1 MANSITSIRWLKPAI
16 LLGMLLVLLVSCSIP
31 DVVTGNDGTLQPIP
45 LGAGDAAGASPSS
58 LGDVGDGDTDDE
70 EEPFSFTLSDG
81 AATPADFV
89 PLPVAYGEPLPEEAI
104 QRILSRLPDL
114 AEEVDDA
121 VDFKLPDE
129 VIPPP
134 LTGDTIAEV
143 FPPDEA
149 LQPDEII
156 AGPLEVLRYAPE
168 GEIPIAPFVNV
179 TFNQPM
185 VPLGTLQDLSELDVP
200 VKIEPS
206 LQGTW
211 RWLGTKTLNF
221 QFDSELIDRLPMA
234 TEYTVT
240 IPAGTTSATGGV
252 LEEMVQFTFSTPT
265 VTMKR
270 NYPHSGDPQPRDPIF
285 FIAFDQR
292 IDPSSVLETIQVTA
306 EGEPVQ
312 VRLATEEEIAERSE
326 ISYCVGA
333 AGESRWLAFLSDQLL
348 PADTS
353 ISVTIGPG
361 TPSAEGP
368 SVTQSSQG
376 YSFHTYAPLEIVDH
390 GCSWWDDVCRPLQPL
405 FIEFN
410 NPIDP
415 AYYEERMLRIEPE
428 LPGAAVN
435 ILVNI
440 IEIRGMTQGQATY
453 KVTVDGDI
461 RDVFGQTLGEDEQ
474 LRFKIDSAEPF
485 LIGPDDI
492 FVTLDP
498 SSTDPVLSLYT
509 MNYSRLKVK
518 VYAVEPDDWPDY
530 MAYLRSFF
538 ETDKPSDPPGR
549 KVVDKTQRLDI
560 QTDILTEVGIDFSDV
575 IEGEYGHFVVIAE
588 PPRGLFQEDRY
599 WETVHAWVQVTQIGL
614 DAFADHSEMVVWAT
628 ALEDGSPL
636 SDVTLTSDAPEFE
649 ASTGEDGIA
658 RFEYPPSGSSYL
670 VGSLGERSEDQALL
684 PRSTYY
690 WGGDSWYRRT
700 VYDDLRWYVFDDR
713 QMYKPGEE
721 IHLKGW
727 LRRVG
732 GKQDGDVGLVGDSVT
747 SVNYVLTG
755 PQGNELATG
764 NAEVNS
770 LGGFD
775 FMITLPENAN
785 LGYAQLQLYALGSLD
800 NLSGTEYYHSLQ
812 IQEFRRPEFEV
823 AARNETTGP
832 YFIGEYAMVAVEAAY
847 FAGGPLPNA
856 ETTWWVTSTPTN
868 YSPPNW
874 PDFSFGFWTP
884 WWYWD
889 AEGGYSSSMTE
900 TFTGTTDAGGEH
912 YLRIDFQ
919 GAGDKRP
926 QSIMAESSVMD
937 VNRQAW
943 NQATSLLV
951 HPSDLYVGLRSE
963 RYFVERGDPL
973 NIEMIVADLDGEAS
987 SGVPIEVTAARLEW
1001 MYRDGRW
1008 GQEEVDL
1015 QECDLSS
1022 TLEPVTCTFDTTIG
1036 GRYQIT
1042 AIVTDELSRQNM
1054 SRITR
1059 WVSGGQR
1066 PPSREVEQEE
1076 VTLIPD
1082 SDSYQPGDVAEI
1094 LVQSPFSPAEGLLTV
1109 NRSGILYTE
1118 RFLIENGTYTLQ
1130 IPIEEGHIP
1139 NLNIQVDLVGS
1150 APRVDD
1156 QGDEVPDAP
1165 ARPAYASGYLNLIIP
1180 PQQRTLALDVTPEV
1194 TALEPGA
1201 ETTVSVALKDAAG
1214 QPVSGAEVSVI
1225 VVDEAI
1231 LALTNYQLADPISV
1245 FYRHRYADQSNTYGR
1260 ASIILTD
1267 PLALAEAARNGE
1279 ELVASS
1285 AVEKEAGGV
1294 FDGFVQE
1301 LSTEALPAAPE
1312 EEMMDMDEGRGG
1324 GETQGAAI
1332 TVRSDFNPLA
1342 TFAPEVRTDAAGQ
1355 AVVKISLPDN
1365 LTRYRIMV
1373 VAVDSDGA
1381 QFGSGEANL
1390 TARLPL
1396 MVRPSAP
1403 RFLNFG
1409 DRFELPVVLQN
1420 QTDDDMTV
1428 DVVVQATNI
1437 ELADIELAD
1446 AEVADAAGQRVTVP
1460 ANDRVEVRFPS
1471 VTENAGTA
1479 RFQIAAVSVNAG
1491 NGAYSDAAEI
1501 DLPVY
1506 IPATTEAF
1514 ATYGVVDEG
1523 TIAQP
1528 VLPPYDVY
1536 PQFGG
1541 LEIQTSA
1548 TALQALTDAVI
1559 YLVAYPYECSE
1570 QLSSRILGVAALRDV
1585 LKTFEAD
1592 GLPSPEDMET
1602 RVQLDIERLQGMQNW
1617 DGGFPYWRRGQD
1629 SIPFNTIHVAH
1640 ALARAITKGFEVP
1653 DRMVMDVLYYLQ
1665 DIESHYPWWYTQR
1678 TRWILSSYAL
1688 YVRDLLDDPDP
1699 VKANGLYHE
1708 AGLEGLSL
1716 EAIGWLWQVLLRDT
1730 DNASELDEIR
1740 LYINNRVVET
1750 AGAANFT
1757 TYYDDQSY
1765 LLLSSNRRTDAV
1777 LLDAMIADDP
1787 NSDLIPKLVNGLLA
1801 HRTRGRWKNT
1811 QENIFVLLALDRYFN
1826 TYEAQTPDFVAR
1838 IWLGETYAGEHTYE
1852 GYSTERHETQIPMRY
1867 LVASEETQ
1875 DLILSKD
1882 GVGRLYYRLGL
1893 KYAPTD
1899 LWLDPL
1905 DMGFVVQREYEA
1917 VDDPEDVWRDE
1928 DGVWHIKAGARVR
1941 IRLTMVADNRRYHVA
1956 LVDPLPAGLEIV
1968 NPALAVS
1975 GSIPQD
1981 TESSDYQRGWWWWGT
1996 WYEHQ
2001 NMRDERAEAFA
2012 SLLWDGVYEYTYIA
2026 RATTPG
2032 TFVVP
2037 PAKAEEMYSPE
2048 VFGRSASDWV
2058 IVE

>member
-1 MANSITSIRWLKPAI
+1 MKHTLFSKRLLKPITSFIVLI
-16 LLGMLLVLLVSCSIP
+16 LVILACSLP
-31 DVVTGNDGTLQPIP
+31 DVVFDDGGTQQPIP
-45 LGAGDAAGASPSS
+45 LGAGDNSVISGDAAGASPDSQ
-58 LGDVGDGDTDDE
+58 GDDDE
-70 EEPFSFTLSDG
+70 PGFSFTLSDG
-81 AATPADFV
+81 QAQPDVAV
-89 PLPVAYGEPLPEEAI
+89 SLPVAVGEPLSEDDI
-104 QRILSRLPDL
+104 QRIIARLPEL
-114 AEEVDDA
+114 VEEEDDA

-134 LTGDTIAEV
+134 LTGDTIDEP
-143 FPPDEA
+143 FPPTEE
-149 LQPDEII
+149 LQPDVID
-156 AGPLEVLRYAPE
+156 AGPLEVLRFAPE

-185 VPLGTLQDLSELDVP
+185 VPLGTLQDLAMQDVP
-200 VKIEPS
+200 VQIEPA
-206 LQGTW
+206 LEGTW

-221 QFDSELIDRLPMA
+221 QFDSDLIDRLPMA

-240 IPAGTTSATGGV
+240 IPAGTQSATGGV
-252 LEEMVQFTFSTPT
+252 LAETVKFTFSTPT
-265 VTMKR
+265 PTMQR
-270 NYPHSGDPQPRDPIF
+270 YYPRSNDPQPLDPIF
-285 FIAFDQR
+285 FVSFDQR
-292 IDPSSVLETIQVTA
+292 IEPAAVLETIQVTA
-306 EGEPVQ
+306 EGEPVH
-312 VRLATEEEIAERSE
+312 VRLATEEEIAAKTE
-326 ISYCVGA
+326 ISYYVSA
-333 AGESRWLAFLSDQLL
+333 AGESRWLAFISDELL
-348 PADTS
+348 PTDTS
-353 ISVTIGPG
+353 ISVIIGPG

-368 SVTQSSQG
+368 LVTESSQS
-376 YSFHTYAPLEIVDH
+376 YSFQTYAPLEVVDH
-390 GCSWWDDVCRPLQPL
+390 GCTWWDDVCRPLQPL

-410 NPIDP
+410 NSIDP
-415 AYYEERMLRIEPE
+415 EYYEEGMLSIEPE
-428 LPGAAVN
+428 LPGAVVN
-435 ILVNI
+435 ILGDV
-440 IEIRGMTQGQATY
+440 IEIRGMTEGQTTY

-498 SSTDPVLSLYT
+498 SATDPLLSLYT
-509 MNYSRLKVK
+509 MNYNRLKVK
-518 VYAVEPDDWPDY
+518 VYDVEPDDWLDFT
-530 MAYLRSFF
+530 AYLRSYY
-538 ETDKPSDPPGR
+538 ETDKPIDPPGR
-549 KVVDKTQRLDI
+549 KVVDKTQRLDAE
-560 QTDILTEVGIDFSDV
+560 TDVLTEVGIDLSEV
-575 IEGEYGHFVVIAE
+575 IEGDYGHFVVIVE
-588 PPRGLFQEDRY
+588 PPSGLFQEDRY

-614 DAFADHSEMVVWAT
+614 DAFADHSEMVVWAS
-628 ALEDGSPL
+628 ALGDGAPL
-636 SDVTLTSDAPEFE
+636 SGVTITSDAPELE
-649 ASTGEDGIA
+649 VLTGDDGTV

-670 VGSLGERSEDQALL
+670 VGSLVEDQAML

-727 LRRVG
+727 LRRIG
-732 GKQDGDVGLVGDSVT
+732 GKQDGDVGLVGNSVT

-764 NAEVNS
+764 NAEVNA

-775 FMITLPENAN
+775 FMITLPNNTN
-785 LGYAQLQLYALGSLD
+785 LGYAQLHLYALGNLD
-800 NLSGTEYYHSLQ
+800 NLTGTEYYHSLQ

-823 AARNETTGP
+823 TARNETTGP
-832 YFIGEYAMVAVEAAY
+832 YFIGEHAMVAVEAAY

-856 ETTWWVTSTPTN
+856 ETTWWVNSTTTN

-874 PDFSFGFWTP
+874 PEFSFGFWTP

-889 AEGGYSSSMTE
+889 ADNGYSSSTTE
-900 TFTGTTDAGGEH
+900 TFSGLTDAAGEH
-912 YLRIDFQ
+912 YLRIEFE
-919 GAGDKRP
+919 GTGDKRP
-926 QSIMAESSVMD
+926 HSIMAESSVMD

-943 NQATSLLV
+943 ISSTSLMV

-973 NIEMIVADLDGEAS
+973 NIDLIVADLDGEAMPDI
-987 SGVPIEVTAARLEW
+987 PIAVTAARLEW
-1001 MYRDGRW
+1001 IFRDGRW
-1008 GQEEVDL
+1008 HQDEVDV

-1022 TLEPVTCTFDTTIG
+1022 TLEPVTCTFDTAIG

-1042 AIVTDELSRQNM
+1042 ATITDELGRENM

-1094 LVQSPFSPAEGLLTV
+1094 LVQAPFTPAEGLLTV

-1118 RFLIENGTYTLQ
+1118 RFLIEDGTYTLK
-1130 IPIEEGHIP
+1130 IPIEEAHIP

-1150 APRVDD
+1150 APRLDD
-1156 QGDEVPDAP
+1156 QGEPVPDAP
-1165 ARPAYASGYLNLIIP
+1165 PRPAYATGYLNLPIP
-1180 PQQRTLALDVTPEV
+1180 PLQRTLELDVTPEV
-1194 TALEPGA
+1194 TELEPGG
-1201 ETTVSVALKDAAG
+1201 ETTLSVVLKDAAG
-1214 QPVSGAEVSVI
+1214 QPVPGAELAVV

-1231 LALTNYQLADPISV
+1231 LALTNYQLSDPISV
-1245 FYRHRYADQSNTYGR
+1245 FYSNRYADLSSTYSR
-1260 ASIILTD
+1260 ASIILAD
-1267 PLALAEAARNGE
+1267 PLALAEAASSGE
-1279 ELVASS
+1279 ELVASN
-1285 AVEKEAGGV
+1285 AMEKEAGAV
-1294 FDGFVQE
+1294 FEAEE
-1301 LSTEALPAAPE
+1301 LAAEAPAPME
-1312 EEMMDMDEGRGG
+1312 EAMDMDDGRGG
-1324 GETQGAAI
+1324 GEAEGTAI
-1332 TVRSDFNPLA
+1332 DVRSDFNPLA
-1342 TFAPEVRTDAAGQ
+1342 TFAPEVRTDAGGQ

-1365 LTRYRIMV
+1365 LTRYRVMV

-1409 DRFELPVVLQN
+1409 DSFELPVVLQN
-1420 QTDDDMTV
+1420 QTDEDISV
-1428 DVVVQATNI
+1428 EVVVQATNV
-1437 ELADIELAD
+1437 ELTSG
-1446 AEVADAAGQRVTVP
+1446 AGQRVTVP

-1471 VTENAGTA
+1471 ATENAGTA
-1479 RFQIAAVSVNAG
+1479 RFQIAAVS
-1491 NGAYSDAAEI
+1491 GAYADAAQVE
-1501 DLPVY
+1501 LPVY
-1506 IPATTEAF
+1506 TPATTEAF

-1528 VLPPYDVY
+1528 VLPPSDVY

-1541 LEIQTSA
+1541 LEIQTSS

-1585 LKTFEAD
+1585 LTAFDAD

-1640 ALARAITKGFEVP
+1640 ALARAIAKGFDVP
-1653 DRMVMDVLYYLQ
+1653 DQMILNVLYYLQ
-1665 DIESHYPWWYTQR
+1665 DIESHYPWWYSQR
-1678 TRWILSSYAL
+1678 TRWILSSYTL

-1699 VKANGLYHE
+1699 IKANSLYHE

-1716 EAIGWLWQVLLRDT
+1716 EAIGWLWQVLLNDP
-1730 DNASELDEIR
+1730 DNATELDEIR
-1740 LYINNRVVET
+1740 LYISNRVVET

-1777 LLDAMIADDP
+1777 LLDAMIADDA
-1787 NSDLIPKLVNGLLA
+1787 STGSAQAQDLIPKLVNGLLA
-1801 HRTRGRWKNT
+1801 HRKRGHWKNT
-1811 QENIFVLLALDRYFN
+1811 QENVFVLLALDRYFN

-1838 IWLGETYAGEHTYE
+1838 IWLGETYAGSHSYE
-1852 GYSTERHETQIPMRY
+1852 GYTTERHETQIPMSY

-1917 VDDPEDVWRDE
+1917 VDDPEDVWRDD
-1928 DGVWHIKAGARVR
+1928 DGIWHIKAGARVR
-1941 IRLTMVADNRRYHVA
+1941 VRITMVADNRRYHVA

-2012 SLLWDGVYEYTYIA
+2012 TLLWDGVYEYTYIA

-2058 IVE
+2058 IVD